1 MKYAHQSTDP
11 WTWAVAGHAD
21 IEDIL
26 DLVAQNYEHE
36 IDGILTASRPRM
48 CYHLHRAILEQ
59 TFEPE
64 RQLVSIARDKESLKL
79 LAWAWLERGKYTVYA
94 AEEMAVAEFLHVDLT
109 LSARTRIT
117 LCAQVLL
124 QWIAACEACNIPV
137 LCSTTIRDD
146 QQAFIRLH
154 DRLGFKVRGSFAYLK
169 VTKPVVLGAI
179 QPPI

>member
-1 MKYAHQSTDP
+1 MTYEHTTQDA
-11 WTWAVAGHAD
+11 WTWQVAEHMD
-21 IEDIL
+21 VEDIL
-26 DLVAQNYEHE
+26 DLVAENYEHE
-36 IDGILTASRPRM
+36 IDNILTASRPRM

-64 RQLVSIARDKESLKL
+64 KQLISIARLKDTGKL

-109 LSARTRIT
+109 LSPRTRIT
-117 LCAQVLL
+117 LCAQVLH
-124 QWIAACEACNIPV
+124 QWIKACEMCNIPV

-146 QQAFIRLH
+146 QIAFIRLH
-154 DRLGFKVRGSFAYLK
+154 QRLGFKVRGSFAYLK